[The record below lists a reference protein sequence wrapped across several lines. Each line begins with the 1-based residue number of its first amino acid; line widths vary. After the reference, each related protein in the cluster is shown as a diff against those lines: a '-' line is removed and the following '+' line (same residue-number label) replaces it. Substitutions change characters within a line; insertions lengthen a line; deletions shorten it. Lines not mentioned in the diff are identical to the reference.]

1 MFLSQLEY
9 VIGAENVAK
18 GLKKYFA
25 DFSFKHP
32 TPNDIK
38 RTMEKVSGIHLD
50 WYLNEWI
57 QTTHTIDYGVK
68 SVNGTEVTLERIGQ
82 MPMPVDVEVTYID
95 GSTERYNIPL
105 RVMRGNKPTS
115 ATVLEDW
122 AWANPTYRFKT
133 SKTIKSVVIDG
144 SKLMADINDDNNIF
158 EVE

>member
-1 MFLSQLEY
+1 
-9 VIGAENVAK
+9 
-18 GLKKYFA
+18 
-25 DFSFKHP
+25 
-32 TPNDIK
+32 
-38 RTMEKVSGIHLD
+38 
-50 WYLNEWI
+50 
-57 QTTHTIDYGVK
+57 
-68 SVNGTEVTLERIGQ
+68 
-82 MPMPVDVEVTYID
+82 MPVDVEVTYID